1 MKKYNHDY
9 AIVVAGGLVLTM
21 LLSLIVPM
29 ADTNIALAQTSG
41 QQQDMSTTS
50 NMKDRMMM
58 GGANVSSAAN
68 MDDMMMIRMTD
79 MIDRMNKMMDM
90 MIMMVN
96 MPTDSDTTG
105 MMSMSNGNVSMG
117 SMKNQTGDMMG

>member
-29 ADTNIALAQTSG
+29 ADTAIALAQTSG

-58 GGANVSSAAN
+58 GGANVSGAAN
-68 MDDMMMIRMTD
+68 MGDTMMIRMTD
-79 MIDRMNKMMDM
+79 MMDRMNKMMDM

-105 MMSMSNGNVSMG
+105 MMSMSNGNVNMG